1 MALLEFMEANQQHVV
16 DLREE
21 LDKVRTALDRTDAV
35 LGVAD
40 ETLARAEEVVKTS
53 RRWAPVALA
62 VTGAVVAGVVVA
74 IVLSRRRSAAY
85 RADQEN

>member
-1 MALLEFMEANQQHVV
+1 MAILEFVEANQQHVV

-21 LDKVRTALDRTDAV
+21 LDRVRSALDRTDAV

-40 ETLARAEEVVKTS
+40 ETLAKAEEVVRTS
-53 RRWAPVALA
+53 RRWGPIALA

-74 IVLSRRRSAAY
+74 VVLGRRRRDAQPS
-85 RADQEN
+85 

>member
-1 MALLEFMEANQQHVV
+1 MALLEFVEANQQHVV

-21 LDKVRTALDRTDAV
+21 LDRVRSALDRTDAV

-53 RRWAPVALA
+53 RRWGPIALA

-74 IVLSRRRSAAY
+74 VVLNKRRQASRTSS
-85 RADQEN
+85 

>member
-1 MALLEFMEANQQHVV
+1 MALLEFVEANQQHVV

-21 LDKVRTALDRTDAV
+21 LDRVRSALDRTDAV

-40 ETLARAEEVVKTS
+40 ETLAKAEEVVRTS
-53 RRWAPVALA
+53 RRWGPVVLA

-74 IVLSRRRSAAY
+74 VVLSRRRQRTNSA
-85 RADQEN
+85 D

>member
-1 MALLEFMEANQQHVV
+1 MALLEFVEANQQHVV

-21 LDKVRTALDRTDAV
+21 LDRVRSALDRTDAV

-40 ETLARAEEVVKTS
+40 ETLAKAEEVVRTS
-53 RRWAPVALA
+53 RRWGPVVLA

-74 IVLSRRRSAAY
+74 VVLSRRRQRTKSA
-85 RADQEN
+85 E